1 MPIFAV
7 TIFTAAF
14 LLFQVQPI
22 IAKYILPWF
31 GGSPSVWTTAMLFF
45 QALLLGGYAYAHF
58 SIRYFRPRGQAA
70 LHLALLVVGLALLPI
85 TPAEH
90 WKPEAVD
97 APTPQILLLLL
108 VTLGWPFLVL
118 ASTSPL
124 LQAWFTRLRPGV
136 SPYRLY
142 ALSNVGS
149 LLALV
154 SYPVLVE
161 PAIGRTAQTQLWS
174 GGFGLFAV
182 LSAACAMWIWRQQ
195 ATLAISDTADAADA
209 TEATHVT
216 EATHA
221 TEVTDTTNTTEVPS
235 DNRPPRSKR
244 TTRLLWLGLPAT
256 ASVLLLA
263 ATNQMSQDVAAI
275 PFLWVLPLSLYLLSF
290 IIAFDHDRWYNRTV
304 FTFALIP
311 AMAGVVWM
319 LYYDVDAPV
328 LLQIGVHSAALFVCC
343 MACHGEL
350 ARLRPHPRYLTSYFL
365 WIAAGGVLGG
375 VLVGVVAPLVFNL
388 LVELHL
394 GLLACGALVLLAM
407 SGDKESALY
416 GGRPRWAWGTIRLSW
431 LALAVTLAVHVQSTS
446 FTIARSR
453 NFYGTLR
460 VYGEEAG
467 TPFETHHLLN
477 GRILHGVQ
485 YLAPSRRRS
494 PTTYFTPTSGIGVT
508 FRAFPRWSERRIG
521 VVGLGVGT
529 LAAYGQPGDYIRFY
543 EINSDVLR
551 MATDYFSYL
560 ADSEGRVE
568 VVLGD
573 ARLSM
578 EREAPQ
584 AFDILVLDAFTSDA
598 IPVHLLTKEAFE
610 IYRRHLKPDGVIAV
624 HFTSRHLDLEPVLQ
638 KVAQHFEMEAAYVS
652 SDNGPMSTYSADWM
666 LLSTNDEFLSTDQV
680 AEATWRQAR
689 SHKRVRMWTDDYSN
703 LFQVL
708 AF

>member
-45 QALLLGGYAYAHF
+45 QAALLGGYVYAHL
-58 SIRYFRPRGQAA
+58 SIRYLRPRGQAA
-70 LHLALLVVGLALLPI
+70 LHLGLLLVGLALLPI
-85 TPAEH
+85 TPAES

-108 VTLGWPFLVL
+108 VTLGWPFLAL

-124 LQAWFTRLRPGV
+124 LQAWFCRLRPGV

-142 ALSNVGS
+142 SLSNAGS

-182 LSAACAMWIWRQQ
+182 LSAACALWIWQRQPAL
-195 ATLAISDTADAADA
+195 ATPDVNDTPNA
-209 TEATHVT
+209 TATTDVT
-216 EATHA
+216 EAPF
-221 TEVTDTTNTTEVPS
+221 D
-235 DNRPPRSKR
+235 DRPRRSNW
-244 TTRLLWLGLPAT
+244 TTRLLWLGLPAA

-263 ATNQMSQDVAAI
+263 ATNQMSQDVAVI

-290 IIAFDHDRWYNRTV
+290 IIAFDHDKWYNRTV
-304 FTFALIP
+304 FTIALIP

-319 LYYDVDAPV
+319 LFYDIDAPV
-328 LLQIGVHSAALFVCC
+328 LLQIGVHSVALFICC

-350 ARLRPHPRYLTSYFL
+350 ARLKPHPRYVTSYYL
-365 WIAAGGVLGG
+365 GIAAGGALGG
-375 VLVGVVAPLVFNL
+375 VLVGVVAPLVFDL
-388 LVELHL
+388 FLEMHL
-394 GLLACGALVLLAM
+394 GLLACGALVLLAI
-407 SGDKESALY
+407 SRDEESALH
-416 GGRPRWAWGTIRLSW
+416 GGRPRWAWGTIRIGW
-431 LALAVTLAVHVQSTS
+431 LALAVVLGLHAQSTS
-446 FTIARSR
+446 FNIARSR
-453 NFYGTLR
+453 NFYGTLS
-460 VYGEEAG
+460 VYREETG
-467 TPFETHHLLN
+467 TPFETHRLLN
-477 GRILHGVQ
+477 GRVLHGLQ

-494 PTTYFTPTSGIGVT
+494 PTTYFTPPSGIGVT

-529 LAAYGQPGDYIRFY
+529 LAAYGLPGDYMRFY

-551 MATDYFSYL
+551 MATDYFTYL

-573 ARLSM
+573 GRLSM

-598 IPVHLLTKEAFE
+598 VPVHLLTKEAFE
-610 IYRRHLKPDGVIAV
+610 IYRRHLKPDGVIAIN
-624 HFTSRHLDLEPVLQ
+624 FTNRHLDLEPVLRE
-638 KVAQHFEMEAAYVS
+638 VARHFEMEAAYVY
-652 SDNGPMSTYSADWM
+652 SDHGPMSTYQADWM
-666 LLSTNDEFLSTDQV
+666 LLSTNDEFLSTDMV
-680 AEATWRQAR
+680 TEAAR
-689 SHKRVRMWTDDYSN
+689 REAQSDKRIRMWTDDHSN